1 MKHTNITNL
10 TDKITALPTP
20 RQDIGTVRALV
31 VRPERGTRQL
41 VDSMRLTPEGGIDGD
56 RWGKVKQSSRR
67 RQVSMIR
74 SDILELFSGGDTPEI
89 SGDNIHVDFD
99 LSHEH
104 LPAGSEIIIGGV
116 TLRVSGM
123 KHLPCEQFIER
134 FGEDAY
140 SVAKSAQMLNI
151 RARGVLLEV
160 VVGGTIAKNDKLR
173 VHHRA

>member
-1 MKHTNITNL
+1 MKHTNIIKL

-20 RQDIGTVRALV
+20 RQDTGTVKALV
-31 VRPERGTRQL
+31 VRPDKGTRQL

-74 SDILELFSGGDTPEI
+74 SDILELFSGGKTPEI

-104 LPAGSEIIIGGV
+104 LPSGSEIIIGGV
-116 TLRVSGM
+116 TLRVSEM

-140 SVAKSAQMLNI
+140 SVARSSQMLNI

-173 VHHRA
+173 VHHRG